1 MALFKFEKKTLIIC
15 LIALHMSL
23 YLSAAPIFTQEMCDI
38 EEVEDSCACF
48 QVKITG
54 EQPIEVKWCDE
65 EGALDENDVRIDMEE
80 DEAKG
85 VYTLTITELRMEDS
99 GTYTCEATNKH
110 GKTISEATIG
120 IEPMPDT
127 ARKLVDKVAHLE

>member
-1 MALFKFEKKTLIIC
+1 MDASKSK
-15 LIALHMSL
+15 
-23 YLSAAPIFTQEMCDI
+23 APVFIKEMCNI

-48 QVKITG
+48 QVKIAG

-80 DEAKG
+80 DEANG
-85 VYTLTITELRMEDS
+85 VYTLTITDLRMDDS
-99 GTYTCEATNKH
+99 GVYTCEAKNKH

-120 IEPMPDT
+120 IEPMPDQ
-127 ARKLVDKVAHLE
+127 ARHLCDKVAHME